1 MRTVAAVVHAAPGVV
16 GLVAG
21 LLSLAPPRAEDRR
34 GGWRLIHAVCVATLL
49 GGLVALVVY
58 DWRELDAVARTGF
71 LALVGLAGVMGYR
84 LHRAWREAS
93 RQSAGHTWPR
103 RSGPRPGGQ
112 RRDVGVLP

>member
-58 DWRELDAVARTGF
+58 DWRDSMRWHVPGSWLWWD
-71 LALVGLAGVMGYR
+71 
-84 LHRAWREAS
+84 
-93 RQSAGHTWPR
+93 
-103 RSGPRPGGQ
+103 RPA
-112 RRDVGVLP
+112 